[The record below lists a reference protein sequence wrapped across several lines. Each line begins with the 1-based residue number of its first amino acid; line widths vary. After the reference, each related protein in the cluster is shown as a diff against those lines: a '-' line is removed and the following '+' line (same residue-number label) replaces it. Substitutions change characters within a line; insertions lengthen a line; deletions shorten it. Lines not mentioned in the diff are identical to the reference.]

1 MTAISI
7 GSTITGFGDSYIPQP
22 ADSADIQVALK
33 ALYFGNTGG
42 ASTSPPNGIYG
53 ALYTLYSGN
62 PILGGNVSVT
72 GTLGVT
78 GATTLS
84 STLAVTGNTTLT
96 GDLAVNGGDI
106 TSTSA
111 TLNIGQTATTTSTI
125 NLGTAVNANGVTK
138 TLNIGTSGAL
148 GSITNINIGAGT
160 TYQASTIN
168 LQGKVVFQSGLAST
182 PINGLIEN
190 DSYVFNGT
198 TTAGNTQRGV
208 IPTSFYYSTN
218 SSNTLSNTG
227 GAQSIFG
234 TSGPANGIL
243 LKAGY
248 TYEVEIYFSGTC
260 QATTSASLQ
269 FLSYLNGGS
278 QTLFSSAFK
287 ASTTPATLEGRTF
300 GSISAVSNITSAN
313 TGTNFMA
320 MIVGKMSI
328 TTDTLWLPQLAF
340 SNYPGAGGM
349 TTSAGT
355 YVKVTPIGAN
365 TTPLNVG
372 AWS

>member
-1 MTAISI
+1 MAAVSI
-7 GSTITGFGDSYIPQP
+7 GSTIGSFNPSYIPSMG
-22 ADSADIQVALK
+22 DNADIQAALK
-33 ALYFGNTGG
+33 SLYFGSTG
-42 ASTSPPNGIYG
+42 AAATTDGIYG
-53 ALYTLYSGN
+53 ALYTLYTGN
-62 PILGGNVSVT
+62 PTLAGNVT
-72 GTLGVT
+72 I
-78 GATTLS
+78 
-84 STLAVTGNTTLT
+84 T
-96 GDLAVNGGDI
+96 GDIAVNGGDI
-106 TSTSA
+106 TSTAS

-125 NLGTAVNANGVTK
+125 NLGTAANANGVTK
-138 TLNIGTSGAL
+138 TLNIGTGGAL
-148 GSITNINIGAGT
+148 GSTTNINIGGGT

-190 DSYVFNGT
+190 DSSVFNGT

-218 SSNTLSNTG
+218 SANTLSNTG

-260 QATTSASLQ
+260 ASTTSASLQ
-269 FLSYLNGGS
+269 FLSNLNGGS
-278 QTLFSSAFK
+278 QTLFSSAYK
-287 ASTTPATLEGRTF
+287 ATTTPAPLEGRAF
-300 GSISAVSNITSAN
+300 SSISAASNITSGS

-320 MIVGKMSI
+320 RIAGKMSI
-328 TTDTLWLPQLAF
+328 TTDTLWIPQLAF
-340 SNYPGAGGM
+340 SNYPGAGGI
-349 TTSAGT
+349 TTGAGT

-365 TTPLNVG
+365 STPLNVG
-372 AWS
+372 GWS